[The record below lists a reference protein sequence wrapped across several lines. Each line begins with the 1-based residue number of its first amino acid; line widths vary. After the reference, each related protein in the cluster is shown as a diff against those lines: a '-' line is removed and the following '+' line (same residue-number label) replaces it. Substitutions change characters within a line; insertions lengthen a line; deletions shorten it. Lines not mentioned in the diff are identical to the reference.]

1 MNKLAGVLVIGIAML
16 GTSAIAQAPAQP
28 TLGKRVAILIDW
40 LKASQAQLRSYEW
53 VETTVISK
61 GGEEKSRKQNTCY
74 YGVEG
79 AIQKVPVGDQSAKE
93 GGPPGILIPGKIL
106 KKGAEKKKKELM
118 EYMQSAAALAKSYVP
133 PDPERI
139 QQVVSG
145 GNFSVNMVDPNRR
158 IQLVFRGYLK
168 SGDEMSIDME
178 LPTNRLLGM
187 HVSSYLETAEDAVQ
201 LDVAMG
207 VLRDGTIY
215 MAKTTLNAKAKEVVV
230 TIENSGHRRVA
241 G

>member
-1 MNKLAGVLVIGIAML
+1 MNKLTCVLAIGIAVL
-16 GTSAIAQAPAQP
+16 GTSVIAQDPAQP
-28 TLGKRVAILIDW
+28 SLGTRVAILSDW
-40 LKASQAQLRSYEW
+40 LKASKAQLRSYQW

-74 YGVEG
+74 YGAEG
-79 AIQKVPVGDQSAKE
+79 TLQKVPIGDQSAKE

-106 KKGAEKKKKELM
+106 KKVVEKKKEDLT
-118 EYMQSAAALAKSYVP
+118 EYMQSAAALAQSYIP
-133 PDPERI
+133 PAPERI

-145 GNFSVNMVDPNRR
+145 GKFSVNMLEPNRR
-158 IQLVFRGYLK
+158 IQLVFRDYLK
-168 SGDEMSIDME
+168 SGDQLSVDME

-187 HVSSYLETAEDAVQ
+187 HVSSYLETTDDAVQ

-207 VLRDGTIY
+207 VLPDGTMY
-215 MAKTTLNAKAKEVVV
+215 AATTTLNAKAKDVVV
-230 TIENSGHRRVA
+230 TIQNTGHRRIA